1 MNKRLAIVLIVLFA
15 LAMPMMASEQNPQV
29 EHRPKKEMRYEHRP
43 RAMHR
48 KDFKMMCEVVDDA
61 SFHEKKIGVIKVAC
75 ISSYFNSKQCA
86 KLLSMIS
93 FDDAKL
99 NALKV
104 LAPRL
109 IIDTDVTEVTDIVKQ
124 FSFSSNK
131 DKALEILQQSSY
143 IRHQSSGNSCIH

>member
-1 MNKRLAIVLIVLFA
+1 MNKKSAIALVMLFTLAI
-15 LAMPMMASEQNPQV
+15 PMMASVQRQEM
-29 EHRPKKEMRYEHRP
+29 EHHHRKEMRHEHRP
-43 RAMHR
+43 RVMHN

-143 IRHQSSGNSCIH
+143 ISHQRAGNTRSH

>member
-1 MNKRLAIVLIVLFA
+1 MNKKSAIALVMLFTLAI
-15 LAMPMMASEQNPQV
+15 PMMASVQRQEM
-29 EHRPKKEMRYEHRP
+29 EHHHRKEMRYERRP
-43 RAMHR
+43 RAMHN

-75 ISSYFNSKQCA
+75 ISSYFNSRQCA

-104 LAPRL
+104 LAPR
-109 IIDTDVTEVTDIVKQ
+109 IIDKDVTEIVKQ
-124 FSFSSNK
+124 FSFTSSK
-131 DKALEILQQSSY
+131 DKALEILSKNK
-143 IRHQSSGNSCIH
+143 RHN

>member
-1 MNKRLAIVLIVLFA
+1 MQD
-15 LAMPMMASEQNPQV
+15 E
-29 EHRPKKEMRYEHRP
+29 
-43 RAMHR
+43 
-48 KDFKMMCEVVDDA
+48 DFSMMCKVVKDA
-61 SFHEKKIGVIKVAC
+61 SFSDKMIGVIKVAC
-75 ISSYFNSKQCA
+75 ISSYFNSRQCA

-93 FDDAKL
+93 FDDAKQ

-124 FSFSSNK
+124 FSFSSKK

-143 IRHQSSGNSCIH
+143 ISHQSSGNSCR

>member
-1 MNKRLAIVLIVLFA
+1 MNMKSAIALVMLFT

-29 EHRPKKEMRYEHRP
+29 EHRPKKEMRYERRP
-43 RAMHR
+43 RAMHN

-75 ISSYFNSKQCA
+75 ISSYFNSRQCA

-104 LAPRL
+104 LAPRM
-109 IIDTDVTEVTDIVKQ
+109 IDRDVTDIVKQ

-131 DKALEILQQSSY
+131 DKALEILRQSSY
-143 IRHQSSGNSCIH
+143 ISHQSSDNSCR

>member
-1 MNKRLAIVLIVLFA
+1 MNKKSAIALVMLFTLAI
-15 LAMPMMASEQNPQV
+15 PMMASVQRQEM
-29 EHRPKKEMRYEHRP
+29 EHQHRKEMRHEHRP
-43 RAMHR
+43 RAMHN

-99 NALKV
+99 KALKV

-143 IRHQSSGNSCIH
+143 ISQRSSGNTRSH